1 MVHRPRTLILVSL
14 AAGLAFVL
22 ARVLYRVVFGGAASG
37 TTLLPSSPRI
47 QLSGPFSHIAAFGPV
62 TLEGIAQAALSAVPF
77 ALVII
82 ATGGLVALCDPRAL
96 VVLAPRLRV
105 GSSLV
110 LAVGLAVSTFPA
122 IAHSVARAREIS
134 RLRGIK
140 PGVRSLVSVL
150 ELTLEKALGMAAALE
165 SRGIRGHK
173 LSVEP
178 GLPAKPRP
186 AVTLVEF
193 SVPGRIPSPL
203 SARIDL
209 GARIRLTGA
218 TGSGK
223 TTLLQAIAGV
233 LELRGETGSLGT
245 RDRGVAARDVA
256 YLPHDPRAIFLTS
269 RVVDDVALGLISR
282 GHGRDDARSAASKA
296 LEAAGLGD
304 LADRDPSTLSSGEA
318 ALVALCVL
326 VVTEPTLLLLDEP
339 LSALDEAHRAVF
351 LGLLNNYAVT
361 TDVAIVMTDHP
372 RHGCV
377 PSGFEAWQ
385 IGEQGFMPGRFTRTP
400 SFPKRTPVS
409 LPEPD
414 GVLVVQDLSVD
425 YEERSVLKSV
435 SLEVRRG
442 ETVLITGDNGAGK
455 STLLEAIA
463 TGQNSRAPH
472 DSRALIDC
480 TPQER
485 VGTVALVPS
494 EPSSLFLCSS
504 VAEELALADK
514 FAGVPQGF
522 TALTFESLLSGE
534 TEALGTT
541 HPRDLS
547 RGQQACLAIAVQ
559 MSHKPAVVLLDEP
572 TRGLDEAAEVA
583 FAEVVGCVVETGTA
597 VVIAAH
603 HRDAGSLVASR
614 VLLLEAGQLVQDSV
628 KRVVA

>member
-1 MVHRPRTLILVSL
+1 
-14 AAGLAFVL
+14 
-22 ARVLYRVVFGGAASG
+22 
-37 TTLLPSSPRI
+37 
-47 QLSGPFSHIAAFGPV
+47 
-62 TLEGIAQAALSAVPF
+62 
-77 ALVII
+77 
-82 ATGGLVALCDPRAL
+82 
-96 VVLAPRLRV
+96 
-105 GSSLV
+105 
-110 LAVGLAVSTFPA
+110 
-122 IAHSVARAREIS
+122 
-134 RLRGIK
+134 LRGIK

-150 ELTLEKALGMAAALE
+150 ELTLEKALGMAVALE
-165 SRGIRGHK
+165 SRGIRGHGI
-173 LSVEP
+173 SVEP
-178 GLPAKPRP
+178 WLPANPGP

-193 SVPGRIPSPL
+193 SVPGRIPRPL
-203 SARIDL
+203 SATIDL
-209 GARIRLTGA
+209 GARILLTGA

-245 RDRGVAARDVA
+245 LDRGVAARDVA

-269 RVVDDVALGLISR
+269 RVVDDVALGLIAR

-296 LEAAGLGD
+296 LEAAGLGE
-304 LADRDPSTLSSGEA
+304 LANRDPSTLSSGEA
-318 ALVALCVL
+318 ALAALCVL
-326 VVTEPTLLLLDEP
+326 VVTKPSLLLLDEP

-377 PSGFEAWQ
+377 PSGFEAWK
-385 IGEQGFMPGRFTRTP
+385 IGQQGLTPGRFTRTP
-400 SFPKRTPVS
+400 SFPKRTAATP
-409 LPEPD
+409 PEPD
-414 GVLVVQDLSVD
+414 TVLVVQDLSVD

-435 SLEVRRG
+435 SLAVRRG

-455 STLLEAIA
+455 STLLESIA

-485 VGTVALVPS
+485 VGTVAMVPR

-514 FAGVPQGF
+514 VAGVPQGF
-522 TALTFESLLSGE
+522 TALTFESLLPGG

-547 RGQQACLAIAVQ
+547 RGQQACLAIALQ

-628 KRVVA
+628 KQVVA

>member
-1 MVHRPRTLILVSL
+1 MVHRPRTLIFVSL

-22 ARVLYRVVFGGAASG
+22 ARVLYRVVFSGAASG
-37 TTLLPSSPRI
+37 TTLLPSFARI
-47 QLSGPFSHIAAFGPV
+47 QLSGPFSHITLFGPV
-62 TLEGIAQAALSAVPF
+62 TLEGIVHAAVSAVPF

-82 ATGGLVALCDPRAL
+82 ATGALVALCDPRAL

-122 IAHSVARAREIS
+122 IVQSVARAREIS

-150 ELTLEKALGMAAALE
+150 ELTLEKALGMAVALE

-178 GLPAKPRP
+178 WLPAKPGP

-193 SVPGRIPSPL
+193 SVPGRIVTSL
-203 SARIDL
+203 SAAIDL
-209 GARIRLTGA
+209 GARMLLTGA

-223 TTLLQAIAGV
+223 TTLLQAITGV
-233 LELRGETGSLGT
+233 LELRGEIGSLGT
-245 RDRGVAARDVA
+245 LDRGVVARDVA

-269 RVVDDVALGLISR
+269 RVVDDAALGLIAR

-296 LEAAGLGD
+296 LEAAGLGE
-304 LADRDPSTLSSGEA
+304 LANRDPSTLSSGEV
-318 ALVALCVL
+318 ALAALCVL
-326 VVTEPTLLLLDEP
+326 VVTKPTLLLLDEP
-339 LSALDEAHRAVF
+339 LSALDKAHRALF
-351 LGLLNNYAVT
+351 LSLLDDYAHSS
-361 TDVAIVMTDHP
+361 DVAIVMTDHP

-377 PSGFEAWQ
+377 PSGFEAWK
-385 IGEQGFMPGRFTRTP
+385 IGELGLMPGRFISPP

-425 YEERSVLKSV
+425 YEDRSVLKSA
-435 SLEVRRG
+435 SLAVRRG
-442 ETVLITGDNGAGK
+442 ETILITGDNGAGK

-463 TGQNSRAPH
+463 TGHSTRAAHNPQ
-472 DSRALIDC
+472 ALIERSAR
-480 TPQER
+480 ER

-514 FAGVPQGF
+514 VAGVPQGF

-572 TRGLDEAAEVA
+572 TRGLDEAAEAA

-614 VLLLEAGQLVQDSV
+614 VLLLEAGQLVQGSV
-628 KRVVA
+628 KAVVA

>member
-1 MVHRPRTLILVSL
+1 MVHRPRTLIVVSIV
-14 AAGLAFVL
+14 AGLAFVV

-37 TTLLPSSPRI
+37 ATPLPSFPRV
-47 QLSGPFSHIAAFGPV
+47 QLSGPFSHITLFGPV
-62 TLEGIAQAALSAVPF
+62 TLEGIGFAALSAVPF
-77 ALVII
+77 AVVVF
-82 ATGGLVALCDPRAL
+82 ATGALVALFDPRAL

-110 LAVGLAVSTFPA
+110 LAVGLAVSTFPV
-122 IAHSVARAREIS
+122 IVQSVGRAREIS
-134 RLRGIK
+134 GLRGIK
-140 PGVRSLVSVL
+140 PGTRSLVSVL
-150 ELTLEKALGMAAALE
+150 ELTLEKALGMAVALE

-173 LSVEP
+173 HLVKP
-178 GLPAKPRP
+178 GPPVSLAG
-186 AVTLVEF
+186 F
-193 SVPGRIPSPL
+193 SVPSRISRPL
-203 SARIDL
+203 RATIDP
-209 GARIRLTGA
+209 GARILLTGA

-233 LELRGETGSLGT
+233 LESRGETGSLGVLSL
-245 RDRGVAARDVA
+245 GVAAGDVA

-269 RVVDDVALGLISR
+269 RVVDDVALGLIAR
-282 GHGRDDARSAASKA
+282 GQGRDDAKSFASAALA
-296 LEAAGLGD
+296 DAGLRD

-318 ALVALCVL
+318 ALAALCVL
-326 VVTEPTLLLLDEP
+326 VVTKPKLLLLDEP
-339 LSALDEAHRAVF
+339 LSALDEAHRAEF
-351 LGLLNNYAVT
+351 LSLLEDYGSAG
-361 TDVAIVMTDHP
+361 DVAIVMTDHP

-377 PSGFEAWQ
+377 PGGFEAWQ
-385 IGEQGFMPGRFTRTP
+385 IGEHGLVPGRFTSTP
-400 SFPKRTPVS
+400 SFPKRTPVL

-414 GVLVVQDLSVD
+414 RVLVVQDLSVD
-425 YEERSVLKSV
+425 YAERSVLNSV

-442 ETVLITGDNGAGK
+442 ETVLIIGDNGAGK

-472 DSRALIDC
+472 DSQELTQR

-485 VGTVALVPS
+485 VATVALVPS
-494 EPSSLFLCSS
+494 EPGSLFLCSS

-514 FAGVPQGF
+514 VAGVPEGF
-522 TALTFESLLSGE
+522 TALTFDSLLPGGS
-534 TEALGTT
+534 EALGTT

-572 TRGLDEAAEVA
+572 TRGLDEAAEAA
-583 FAEVVGCVVETGTA
+583 FAEVIGCVLETGTA

-614 VLLLEAGQLVQDSV
+614 VLRLEAGHLIQDSI
-628 KRVVA
+628 KQVAA

>member
-1 MVHRPRTLILVSL
+1 MVHRPRTLMVVSMV
-14 AAGLAFVL
+14 AGLAFVFT
-22 ARVLYRVVFGGAASG
+22 RVLYRVVFGGATSG
-37 TTLLPSSPRI
+37 ATSLPSIPRV
-47 QLSGPFSHIAAFGPV
+47 QLSGPFSHITLFGPV
-62 TLEGIAQAALSAVPF
+62 TLEGIGVAALSAVPF

-82 ATGGLVALCDPRAL
+82 ATGVLVALFDPRAL
-96 VVLAPRLRV
+96 VTLAPRLRV

-110 LAVGLAVSTFPA
+110 LAVGLAVSTFPV
-122 IAHSVARAREIS
+122 IVQSVARAREIS

-150 ELTLEKALGMAAALE
+150 ELTLEKALGMAVALE
-165 SRGIRGHK
+165 SRGIRGHRI
-173 LSVEP
+173 SVEP

-193 SVPGRIPSPL
+193 SVPGRISRPL
-203 SARIDL
+203 SATIDL
-209 GARIRLTGA
+209 GARILLTGA

-233 LELRGETGSLGT
+233 LELRGATGSLGT
-245 RDRGVAARDVA
+245 LDRGVAARNVA

-282 GHGRDDARSAASKA
+282 GHGRDGARSAASKA
-296 LEAAGLGD
+296 LEAAGLGE
-304 LADRDPSTLSSGEA
+304 LANRDPSTLSSGEA
-318 ALVALCVL
+318 ALVALCAL

-351 LGLLNNYAVT
+351 LGLLNNYAST
-361 TDVAIVMTDHP
+361 TDVAIVVTDHP
-372 RHGCV
+372 RHGV
-377 PSGFEAWQ
+377 IPSGFAAWQ
-385 IGEQGFMPGRFTRTP
+385 IGEQGLVSGRFTSTP
-400 SFPKRTPVS
+400 IFPKRTPAL

-414 GVLVVQDLSVD
+414 SVLVVQGLSVH
-425 YEERSVLKSV
+425 YPECSVLNSV
-435 SLEVRRG
+435 SLGVRRG

-463 TGQNSRAPH
+463 AGQSARTPR
-472 DSRALIDC
+472 DSQALTER

-514 FAGVPQGF
+514 VAGVPEGF
-522 TALTFESLLSGE
+522 TARTFDSLLPGGP
-534 TEALGTT
+534 EALGAT

-572 TRGLDEAAEVA
+572 TRGLDEAAEAA
-583 FAEVVGCVVETGTA
+583 FSEVIGCVVETGTA

-603 HRDAGSLVASR
+603 HRDAGNMAACR
-614 VLLLEAGQLVQDSV
+614 VLRLEAGHLIEDSL
-628 KRVVA
+628 KQVVA

>member
-14 AAGLAFVL
+14 AAGLVFVL

-37 TTLLPSSPRI
+37 TTLLPSFPRV
-47 QLSGPFSHIAAFGPV
+47 QLSGPFSHITLFGPV
-62 TLEGIAQAALSAVPF
+62 TLEGITHAALSAVLF

-82 ATGGLVALCDPRAL
+82 ATGVLVALFDPRAL

-110 LAVGLAVSTFPA
+110 LAAGLAVSTFPA
-122 IAHSVARAREIS
+122 IVPSVSRARYIS

-150 ELTLEKALGMAAALE
+150 ELTLEKALGTAVALE

-173 LSVEP
+173 FSVEP
-178 GLPAKPRP
+178 GLPAKPGP

-193 SVPGRIPSPL
+193 SVPGRISRPLSATIDL
-203 SARIDL
+203 SARIL
-209 GARIRLTGA
+209 LTGA

-233 LELRGETGSLGT
+233 LELRGETGSRGT
-245 RDRGVAARDVA
+245 LHRGVAARGVA

-269 RVVDDVALGLISR
+269 RVVDDAALGLIAR

-296 LEAAGLGD
+296 LEAAGLGG

-318 ALVALCVL
+318 ALAALCVL
-326 VVTEPTLLLLDEP
+326 VVTEPSLLLLDEP
-339 LSALDEAHRAVF
+339 LSALDEDHRAEF
-351 LGLLNNYAVT
+351 LSTLEDYAST
-361 TDVAIVMTDHP
+361 SDVAIVVTDHP
-372 RHGCV
+372 RHGFL
-377 PSGFEAWQ
+377 PNGFDAWQ
-385 IGEQGFMPGRFTRTP
+385 IGEQGLVPGRFISAP
-400 SFPKRTPVS
+400 SFPKRTAAT

-414 GVLVVQDLSVD
+414 KVLVVQGLSIAFAD
-425 YEERSVLKSV
+425 RSVLKSV

-442 ETVLITGDNGAGK
+442 QTVLITGENGAGK
-455 STLLEAIA
+455 STLLESIA

-485 VGTVALVPS
+485 VGTAALVPS

-514 FAGVPQGF
+514 VARVPQGF
-522 TALTFESLLSGE
+522 TALTFESLLSGW

-603 HRDAGSLVASR
+603 HRDAGSLIASR
-614 VLLLEAGQLVQDSV
+614 VLRLEAGQLIQDPV
-628 KRVVA
+628 KAVVA

>member
-1 MVHRPRTLILVSL
+1 MVHRPRRLIVVSL
-14 AAGLAFVL
+14 VAGLAFVF

-37 TTLLPSSPRI
+37 ATPLPSIPRI
-47 QLSGPFSHIAAFGPV
+47 QLSGPFSHIALFGPL
-62 TLEGIAQAALSAVPF
+62 TLEGIGFAALSAVPF
-77 ALVII
+77 GLVII
-82 ATGGLVALCDPRAL
+82 GTGALVALFDPRAL
-96 VVLAPRLRV
+96 VILAPRLRE

-110 LAVGLAVSTFPA
+110 LAVGLAASTFPA
-122 IAHSVARAREIS
+122 IVHSISRARDIS

-150 ELTLEKALGMAAALE
+150 ELTLEKALGMAVALE
-165 SRGIRGHK
+165 SRGILGHK
-173 LSVEP
+173 LSMQP
-178 GLPAKPRP
+178 GPPVA
-186 AVTLVEF
+186 LVEF
-193 SVPGRIPSPL
+193 GVPGRITMPL
-203 SARIDL
+203 SATIDP
-209 GARIRLTGA
+209 GARILLTGA

-233 LELRGETGSLGT
+233 LELRGEAWSLGT
-245 RDRGVAARDVA
+245 LHRGVGPTDVA
-256 YLPHDPRAIFLTS
+256 YLPHDPRVIFLTS
-269 RVVDDVALGLISR
+269 RVVDDVALGLITR
-282 GHGRDDARSAASKA
+282 GLGRDDARSTASKA

-318 ALVALCVL
+318 ALAALRVL
-326 VVTEPTLLLLDEP
+326 VVTKPTLLLLDEP
-339 LSALDEAHRAVF
+339 LSALGEAHRALF
-351 LGLLNNYAVT
+351 LSLLDDYAHSS
-361 TDVAIVMTDHP
+361 DVAIVMTDHP

-385 IGEQGFMPGRFTRTP
+385 IGEHGLMPGRLTRTP
-400 SFPKRTPVS
+400 SFPKRTPAS

-463 TGQNSRAPH
+463 TGHSTRAPQ
-472 DSRALIDC
+472 DSQLLTER
-480 TPQER
+480 TPQDR
-485 VGTVALVPS
+485 VATVALVPS

-514 FAGVPQGF
+514 VARVPQGF
-522 TALTFESLLSGE
+522 TALTFESLLSGG

-603 HRDAGSLVASR
+603 HRDAGSLIASR
-614 VLLLEAGQLVQDSV
+614 VLRLEAGQLIQDPV
-628 KRVVA
+628 KAVVA